1 MFLAGANLVFA
12 FSTLNYAQVHTS
24 AQSTTASHVAAE
36 MTKGKLNPGESK
48 PGDTV
53 VVKLKDDVKANG
65 AVVMKKGSSI
75 TGVVRNAKRVEGSGA
90 AKSMMEIEWLAP
102 EMQGTAAQ
110 SLSIA
115 LQSVTQVNPIYRH
128 EQETAADQSS
138 PFGAVS
144 AAPAARPVRAANGG
158 LLAGTV
164 GGVVGTAGTVATGAA
179 GAVNTVGSSVSSG
192 VAARQSNT
200 ALLNMPSV
208 VAADAQTATAIDSG
222 LGASSSGQLF
232 KVGRGQLVSAGGSQQ
247 SLDIFSHLNNDTVI
261 TAAAKDFEI
270 TAGAQM
276 QLLVGVGVS
285 KK

>member
-1 MFLAGANLVFA
+1 
-12 FSTLNYAQVHTS
+12 
-24 AQSTTASHVAAE
+24 
-36 MTKGKLNPGESK
+36 
-48 PGDTV
+48 
-53 VVKLKDDVKANG
+53 
-65 AVVMKKGSSI
+65 
-75 TGVVRNAKRVEGSGA
+75 
-90 AKSMMEIEWLAP
+90 
-102 EMQGTAAQ
+102 
-110 SLSIA
+110 
-115 LQSVTQVNPIYRH
+115 
-128 EQETAADQSS
+128 
-138 PFGAVS
+138 
-144 AAPAARPVRAANGG
+144 
-158 LLAGTV
+158 
-164 GGVVGTAGTVATGAA
+164 VVGTAGTVATGAA